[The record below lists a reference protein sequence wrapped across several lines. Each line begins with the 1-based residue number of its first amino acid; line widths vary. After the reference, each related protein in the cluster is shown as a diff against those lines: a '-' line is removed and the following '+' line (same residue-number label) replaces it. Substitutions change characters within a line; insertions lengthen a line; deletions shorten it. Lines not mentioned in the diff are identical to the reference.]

1 MAAYHDS
8 MKSACCLI
16 FLVAGLVVTGCGKH
30 DDSSTTSTTVT
41 SVNNSQ
47 PPPAATG
54 YAGTLVNAQQA
65 AVKTVDLVS
74 LNQAVQLFNVQE
86 GRFPT
91 DLNELVSKQYIGK
104 LPAAPNGM
112 KLVYDSTQGKVTAAR
127 Q

>member
-1 MAAYHDS
+1 

-16 FLVAGLVVTGCGKH
+16 FLVAGLVVTGCGKK
-30 DDSSTTSTTVT
+30 DNSSTTSTTVT
-41 SVNNSQ
+41 SANNAQ
-47 PPPAATG
+47 TPPAANNYG
-54 YAGTLVNAQQA
+54 STLVNAQQA
-65 AVKTVDLVS
+65 AVKTVDVVS

-91 DLNELVSKQYIGK
+91 NLDELVSKQYIGK

-112 KLVYDSTQGKVTAAR
+112 KLVYDATQGKVTTVR